1 MEIKR
6 DKSLDLKPDRE
17 RKKVRGKTKKKE
29 LQFAT
34 FNQVG
39 GYLNHLEKELF
50 FLWRGGRENGSS
62 RNDFSVAGKELRV
75 LFNFVVLCC
84 VC

>member
-17 RKKVRGKTKKKE
+17 RKKVRGENKKE
-29 LQFAT
+29 RITICDFQSSWWIFKPLGER
-34 FNQVG
+34 VI
-39 GYLNHLEKELF
+39 F
-50 FLWRGGRENGSS
+50 FVEGGRENGSS

-75 LFNFVVLCC
+75 LFNFVVLC